1 MDIPIIIFAITLLIY
16 IPLAGIVLYVWHKH
30 GKGEPMVMLARV
42 IFILGSLALFGYM
55 LTI

>member
-42 IFILGSLALFGYM
+42 IFILGSLALIGYM
-55 LTI
+55 LTV